1 VLVGLTCRECK
12 GVWPRRHRDGSK
24 PVAGD
29 DQVGLSRLE
38 WPADSCAASLFRT
51 DPGLSGDDYGQP
63 SRYNPVMNL
72 SSERIAG
79 FCRPLAQQ
87 VTLQIVDETGSTNA
101 DLMAALPR
109 LSGPTLLL
117 ARSQTAGRG
126 RAGRTW
132 LSEPGKSL
140 TFSLAWRFNRPVHE
154 LVGLPLAVGVALA
167 EALALFGLEVRLKWP
182 NDILVEGRKLA
193 GILIESAASEGSH
206 TTGSTGLTGPASWA
220 VIGIGINLALDAGML
235 ARIGRPA
242 AAAAWLSEIDQ
253 DMLMATLL
261 NTLAEALVQFGQQGL
276 AAFTARWNALHAYT
290 GKAVTILDNGRVVH
304 DGSAVGIDDIGR
316 FVMDTVQGRVAV
328 MAGDVSLRP
337 HEPGPAIN
345 SKES

>member
-1 VLVGLTCRECK
+1 M
-12 GVWPRRHRDGSK
+12 
-24 PVAGD
+24 
-29 DQVGLSRLE
+29 
-38 WPADSCAASLFRT
+38 SCFAVSLFRI

-72 SSERIAG
+72 SPERIAG

-109 LSGPTLLL
+109 LSGPALLL

-140 TFSLAWRFNRPVHE
+140 TFSLAWRFRRPVHE
-154 LVGLPLAVGVALA
+154 LVGLPLAVGVAIA
-167 EALALFGLEVRLKWP
+167 EALAMFGLEVRLKWP

-193 GILIESAASEGSH
+193 GILIESAASEGPH
-206 TTGSTGLTGPASWA
+206 TTGTTGPASWA

-242 AAAAWLSEIDQ
+242 AAAAWLSELDQ

-261 NTLAEALVQFGQQGL
+261 NTLAEALVQFEGQGL

-290 GKAVTILDNGRVVH
+290 GQEVTILDNGRVVH
-304 DGSAVGIDDIGR
+304 DGSAVGIDNIGR
-316 FVMDTVQGRVAV
+316 FVMDTAQGRVAV

-337 HEPGPAIN
+337 REPGPAMN